1 MAWIRMVGEDEAEGK
16 LAESYTKMREPSG
29 GVDNILKIHSLNP
42 RSLKG
47 HFEVYKSLMRGP
59 GALTLAQREMIAVAV
74 SALNQCV
81 Y

>member
-1 MAWIRMVGEDEAEGK
+1 MAWIRMIQEDEAQGK
-16 LAESYTKMREPSG
+16 LSERYAKMKESWG
-29 GVDNILKIHSLNP
+29 GVDNILKIHGLNV
-42 RSLKG
+42 RSLTG

-59 GALTLAQREMIAVAV
+59 GALNPAQREMIAVAV

>member
-1 MAWIRMVGEDEAEGK
+1 MAWIRMVPEDEAEGQ
-16 LAESYTKMREPSG
+16 LAEFYERMRESWG
-29 GVDNILKIHSLNP
+29 GVDNILRIHSLNT

-47 HFEVYKSLMRGP
+47 HFEVYKSLMRGA
-59 GALTLAQREMIAVAV
+59 GALSPSQREMIAVSV